1 MNLTTYFLIFIA
13 KVIENTL
20 GTLRLIVV
28 SNGKKIFGAILQGV
42 IAIIWAFSAGV
53 VIININEDILKI
65 IFFALG
71 SLVGSYVGSLIEEKI
86 ALGSSMI
93 TAIIN
98 EKKASIIVRTL
109 KRKNYI
115 VNIVNTEHK
124 KRTITIMVH
133 RKRVPN
139 VSNIIKT
146 LDSDA
151 IIISQNI
158 RPINLW

>member
-98 EKKASIIVRTL
+98 EKKAPIIVRTL

>member
-28 SNGKKIFGAILQGV
+28 SNGKKIFGAMLQGV